1 MACTSARCWKYNHD
15 CNKCF
20 GLSPETVYNELW
32 RGREFELT
40 HLWQRSVF
48 LAVFMLAIAG
58 AYGTV
63 LMKVVFP
70 DSATELVKD
79 KCEINKQDEQNKVF
93 EEPFST
99 KSKQEIL
106 IGLTCLGSVFSLMW
120 CMMAK
125 GSKYWYE
132 RYEDGIQHFT
142 TGSYTSELKYFAPEI
157 PCHGNLPKGKN
168 DNISDNPL
176 SPLAGRYSVSK
187 VNITIG
193 IVSLF
198 AWGVLGSIHAIKYMN
213 EVSMLQNPLSCIATG
228 TVLYFAFDVI
238 AFILLRILC
247 QSRDEKK

>member
-20 GLSPETVYNELW
+20 GLSTGSVYEELW
-32 RGREFELT
+32 KGREFELT

-70 DSATELVKD
+70 DSSTVLVKD
-79 KCEINKQDEQNKVF
+79 KCELTVQDAKKDAF
-93 EEPFST
+93 EKPFAT
-99 KSKQEIL
+99 KSQQEIL
-106 IGLTCLGSVFSLMW
+106 IGLTCLGSVFSLLW

-125 GSKYWYE
+125 GSKYWSE
-132 RYEDGIQHFT
+132 RYEDGIQYFT
-142 TGSYTSELKYFAPEI
+142 TGEYAHELLDFDPEI
-157 PCHGNLPKGKN
+157 PCHGNLPKGKD

-193 IVSLF
+193 IVSLL
-198 AWGVLGSIHAIKYMN
+198 AWSVLGIHHVADYVKDIWKIQNILFCISFATVFFISFSII
-213 EVSMLQNPLSCIATG
+213 E
-228 TVLYFAFDVI
+228 FF
-238 AFILLRILC
+238 LLKFLC
-247 QSRDEKK
+247 NSKDERR